1 MTRTHGSTGT
11 STDDTTALT
20 LVVIAHP
27 DPDSLTHHVAEQL
40 VSSLHPRA
48 VEVADLHRER
58 FDPRF
63 TPADRRLYREGGA
76 CPPDVAGEHR
86 RLDRATDLVLVFPVY
101 WWSMP
106 ALLKG
111 WIDRVF
117 VNGWA
122 FDHSAD
128 TGLRPR
134 LQRLTTHL
142 LPIAAD
148 DAGSFERHGYDRA
161 LRTQLEHGFVD
172 YIGSRR
178 GATAFIHESEQPSA
192 EATAASVARAVHA
205 VSEAVRAGAPTA

>member
-1 MTRTHGSTGT
+1 MTRD
-11 STDDTTALT
+11 TDMTPDARDPLT
-20 LVVIAHP
+20 LLVTAHP
-27 DPDSLTHHVAEQL
+27 DPDSLTHHVARQL
-40 VSSLHPRA
+40 ASALQPRA

-63 TPADRRLYREGGA
+63 TQADRRHYREGGA
-76 CPPDVAGEHR
+76 HAPDVAREHR

-122 FDHSAD
+122 FDYSAGS
-128 TGLRPR
+128 GLRPR

-142 LPIAAD
+142 LPIAGE
-148 DAGSFERHGYDRA
+148 DAGGFERHGYERA
-161 LRTQLEHGFVD
+161 LRTQIEHGIVD
-172 YIGSRR
+172 YVGSRR
-178 GATAFIHESEQPSA
+178 GATAFIHESEQPSSG
-192 EATAASVARAVHA
+192 ATAESVARAVRL
-205 VSEAVRAGAPTA
+205 VSEAVRARTPAT

>member
-1 MTRTHGSTGT
+1 M
-11 STDDTTALT
+11 STDDTDPLT
-20 LVVIAHP
+20 LLVTAHP
-27 DPDSLTHHVAEQL
+27 DTGSLTHHVAEQL
-40 VSSLHPRA
+40 VSALRPRA

-63 TPADRRLYREGGA
+63 TPADRRHYQEGGDH
-76 CPPDVAGEHR
+76 PPDVAREHR

-122 FDHSAD
+122 FDYVAGSH
-128 TGLRPR
+128 LRPR

-142 LPIAAD
+142 LPIAGD
-148 DAGSFERHGYDRA
+148 DSGSFERHGYDRA
-161 LRTQLEHGFVD
+161 LRTQIEHGIVD
-172 YIGSRR
+172 YVGSRR
-178 GATAFIHESEQPSA
+178 GATAFIHESEGSSS
-192 EATAASVARAVHA
+192 EATAASVARAVRT
-205 VSEAVRAGAPTA
+205 VSEAVRAGAPPA

>member
-1 MTRTHGSTGT
+1 MTRD
-11 STDDTTALT
+11 TDMTPDARDPLT
-20 LVVIAHP
+20 LLVTAHP
-27 DPDSLTHHVAEQL
+27 DPDSLTHHVARQL
-40 VSSLHPRA
+40 ASALQPRA

-63 TPADRRLYREGGA
+63 TQADRRHYREGGA
-76 CPPDVAGEHR
+76 HAPDVAREHR

-122 FDHSAD
+122 FDYSAGS
-128 TGLRPR
+128 GLRPR

-142 LPIAAD
+142 LPIAGE
-148 DAGSFERHGYDRA
+148 DAGGFERHGYERA
-161 LRTQLEHGFVD
+161 LRTQIEHGIVD

-178 GATAFIHESEQPSA
+178 GATAFIHESEQPSSG
-192 EATAASVARAVHA
+192 ATAESVARAVRL
-205 VSEAVRAGAPTA
+205 VSEAVRARTPAT

>member
-1 MTRTHGSTGT
+1 MTPDAR
-11 STDDTTALT
+11 DPLT
-20 LVVIAHP
+20 LLVTAHP
-27 DPDSLTHHVAEQL
+27 DPDSLTHHVARQL
-40 VSSLHPRA
+40 ASALQPRA

-63 TPADRRLYREGGA
+63 TQADRRHYREGGA
-76 CPPDVAGEHR
+76 HAPDVAREHR

-122 FDHSAD
+122 FDYSAGS
-128 TGLRPR
+128 GLRPR

-142 LPIAAD
+142 LPIAGE
-148 DAGSFERHGYDRA
+148 DAGGFERHGYERA
-161 LRTQLEHGFVD
+161 LRTQIEHGIVD
-172 YIGSRR
+172 YVGSRR
-178 GATAFIHESEQPSA
+178 GATAFIHESEQPSSG
-192 EATAASVARAVHA
+192 ATAESVARAVRL
-205 VSEAVRAGAPTA
+205 VSEAVRARTPAT